1 MSKNRGFSLIEIVLA
16 MTLLS
21 LGLIV
26 AFSLFERGSR
36 ALMLSD
42 TKSGLGGESRRAILG
57 LSSALRLGD
66 SRLAEVLS
74 PPRQTLSLSGNTVER
89 GAYSL
94 PTLRRWDEPSNFD
107 QIEAQIYWDSY
118 TVVYATLAQEGSLVV
133 QTYEP
138 ATPPPPYYEP
148 LNALS
153 SFLADN
159 PQLNTGAVATRLLT
173 QKVEEFRAEL
183 DSETSVMRL
192 TLRLAQR
199 GGKKTGARAM
209 DERAEA
215 TAAVRMFNSG
225 PK

>member
-1 MSKNRGFSLIEIVLA
+1 MRTRGSSLIELILA

-36 ALMLSD
+36 ALMVSD
-42 TKSGLGGESRRAILG
+42 AKSGLGGESRRAILG
-57 LSSALRLGD
+57 LSSSLRLGD

-74 PPRQTLSLSGNTVER
+74 PPRQTVSIAGNSVER

-94 PTLRRWDEPSNFD
+94 PTVRRWDEPTNFN

-118 TVVYATLAQEGSLVV
+118 AVVYATLAPEGSLVV

-138 ATPPPPYYEP
+138 ATPPPPYYAP
-148 LNALS
+148 LNALAGL
-153 SFLADN
+153 LADN
-159 PQLNTGAVATRLLT
+159 PQLNSGAVATKLLT

-183 DSETSVMRL
+183 DPETSVMTL

-199 GGKKTGARAM
+199 GGKKTGGRTM
-209 DERAEA
+209 DERSEA
-215 TAAVRMFNSG
+215 TASIRMQNSG